1 MIKNK
6 YIIILVLFTFVI
18 FLSCNSE
25 IKTNSKTESHKNV
38 DEEKFSEGIVNYKFE
53 LDIPSNEDDGLFVK
67 IIHGAIESL
76 IDKVN
81 PSFSLHYKEMKA
93 KLDFDN
99 IKIFDSE
106 IKIDSLNS
114 GIKLF
119 DFEAGNEIS
128 FESDSSTR
136 IARIEKIQDVK
147 YNVVYTDKTK
157 DILNFN
163 CKQAF
168 LIDKSDNDT
177 TVIWYTPEINIP
189 LSPFEYT
196 GIEGLALEL
205 SLSGINIFAVSI
217 IEQSQPDSL
226 FVIPNN
232 FEKIFE

>member
-6 YIIILVLFTFVI
+6 YIIILALFTFVI

-25 IKTNSKTESHKNV
+25 IKNKTESQKNV
-38 DEEKFSEGIVNYKFE
+38 DKEEFLEGIVNYKFE
-53 LDIPSNEDDGLFVK
+53 LDIPSNKDDGLFVK

-81 PSFSLHYKEMKA
+81 PNFSLHYKEMKA

-106 IKIDSLNS
+106 MKIDSLNS

-128 FESDSSTR
+128 FESDSITR

-163 CKQAF
+163 CKQAL

-177 TVIWYTPEINIP
+177 TVVWYTPKINIP

-205 SLSGINIFAVSI
+205 SLSGIHIFAVSV

-232 FEKIFE
+232 FKKIFE